1 MLFPSLFVVG
11 GAAVAVVSLFAKSG
25 ENGMTIILSLAHKS
39 GQQLM
44 AGLHGKALNADL
56 KFLIQTLTAVG
67 VILFS
72 RNLGPPFS

>member
-11 GAAVAVVSLFAKSG
+11 GAAVAVVSLFAKSC
-25 ENGMTIILSLAHKS
+25 EKKMTMILSLAQKT

-44 AGLHGKALNADL
+44 AGLRGKALNADA
-56 KFLIQTLTAVG
+56 KFQTLKAAG

-72 RNLGPPFS
+72 RNLGPPLS